1 MTRPASSP
9 FALSRRSALL
19 GLLSAPLAC
28 RSGTQSAPPSASVTA
43 SAAASPGVP
52 VLEVVQVTH
61 MRADERGGVAVV
73 LLHGFGAQGD
83 DLVSLARSL
92 MRPGTRFILP
102 AAPLSLGNGGRAWWR
117 LDASDRPPYVTD
129 VTDAADSAAHTLTR
143 NAELEAARGAVQ
155 AVLRRT
161 KEQYAPEQLFM
172 VGFSQGAML
181 ALDVALAAAPPV
193 QRVAVLSGAL
203 LTDAAAQT
211 AALHALRP
219 AVFISH
225 GREDTRLPFSGA
237 ERMKTELEQR
247 GLDVTWLPFSGGHEI
262 PEAVVTELRT
272 FLFG

>member
-1 MTRPASSP
+1 
-9 FALSRRSALL
+9 
-19 GLLSAPLAC
+19 
-28 RSGTQSAPPSASVTA
+28 
-43 SAAASPGVP
+43 
-52 VLEVVQVTH
+52 
-61 MRADERGGVAVV
+61 MRADERGGVAVI

-92 MRPGTRFILP
+92 MRPSTRFILP

-117 LDASDRPPYVTD
+117 LDARDRPAYVTD
-129 VTDAADSAAHTLTR
+129 TGPAQPAPSP
-143 NAELEAARGAVQ
+143 ELEAARSAVQ
-155 AVLRRT
+155 AVLRKT
-161 KEQYAPEQLFM
+161 KEQYAPEQLFLI
-172 VGFSQGAML
+172 GFSQGAML
-181 ALDVALAAAPPV
+181 ALDVALAGAPSV

-203 LTDAAAQT
+203 LADAAWQT

-237 ERMKTELEQR
+237 ERMKSELEQR